1 MPQGTNPHALHDTA
15 KGLYEDKTGD
25 WVFETPEWDK
35 WINCRERAL
44 WIHGIPGAGK
54 TILASHVIEKTLSV
68 CETKGKQARCIYY
81 YCHHSHNQD
90 ETTPFLRW
98 LISQLLQGLDKF
110 PDVALQAPKGLML
123 PDFTQLLAILAEV
136 LPSFDRVYVG
146 IDALDE
152 SQPRVRLLALL
163 ERFIIEPRFAKI
175 QLFATS
181 REYEDIRRK
190 MSSISQPLS
199 MSNPFV
205 EADIRL
211 YVAAKIAENPRFRCW
226 PGGLRSEVEDALST
240 GAKGMFR
247 WAVCQLDIL
256 RRLHQQSKIREAI
269 RSLPETLDETY
280 ERIFSYISKEEQGV
294 VRYALHLACFHDVLW
309 KGEAPLPAQ
318 VLLDFYAVRENAEN
332 RPSLDDSLLDL
343 DTLKDICGCLISFS
357 SAWKGETA
365 NVAHYTVREYLESS
379 RASGLVTPSMKIGHE
394 DRCAIL
400 ASIFEYAIAWV
411 EDGGNHHGDD
421 DYQFLISP
429 DSSLGMY
436 CLASAVES
444 FVKCEALV
452 QPSLAFELLNPCGAH
467 YETLQGMLKRREKSD
482 PDWFEHGSCWSISWA
497 DGCKSSKA
505 SILISLLAMDCFAL
519 AKVWV
524 NGLDMKGLMQEELNG
539 EIMLPPYWPEFGQ
552 SGLEHEPVEVE
563 GNLVSLLCQLRIL
576 NKGTLGFLQQEAST
590 LIDYGNLLPGYMLDH
605 NYCMDSDSH
614 YNYCVLEQLLHHGAD
629 PNPKGFPVMPLQ
641 IAAYKRDLLGLT
653 SLLEQGAD
661 PNNTGNPQGNA
672 PFVLL
677 PAELSGVAL
686 VDILC
691 QLPPADRITRSEK
704 ESGDNVVPKIE
715 SLLGAH
721 GLSLP
726 EGWWELATGTTS

>member
-1 MPQGTNPHALHDTA
+1 MPQGTSSRALHNTA
-15 KGLYEDKTGD
+15 TGLYEDKTGD
-25 WVFETPEWDK
+25 WVFETPEWDN
-35 WINCRERAL
+35 WIDCRERAL

-54 TILASHVIEKTLSV
+54 TVLASHVIEKILSI
-68 CETKGKQARCIYY
+68 CETKGKQTRCIYY

-110 PDVALQAPKGLML
+110 PDVASEAYKSRVL
-123 PDFTQLLAILAEV
+123 PDFTQLLETLAEV
-136 LPSFDRVYVG
+136 LPSFDRVYIG

-211 YVAAKIAENPRFRCW
+211 YVAAKIAENLRFRCW

-294 VRYALHLACFHDVLW
+294 VRCALHLACFHDVLW
-309 KGEAPLPAQ
+309 KGNAPLPAQ
-318 VLLDFYAVRENAEN
+318 VLLDFYAIREKTEN
-332 RPSLDDSLLDL
+332 RPSLNDSLLDL
-343 DTLKDICGCLISFS
+343 DTLKDIGGCLISFS
-357 SAWKGETA
+357 SKRGGETA

-379 RASGLVTPSMKIGHE
+379 RASGLLTPSMKIGHE

-400 ASIFEYAIAWV
+400 ASFFEYAIPWL
-411 EDGGNHHGDD
+411 EDARNYDEDD
-421 DYQFLISP
+421 ANPLEIFSA
-429 DSSLGMY
+429 SSLGKY
-436 CLASAVES
+436 CLASSVQS
-444 FVKCEALV
+444 FVECEALV
-452 QPSLAFELLNPCGAH
+452 QPSLAFELFNPCGAH
-467 YETLQGMLKRREKSD
+467 YGSFQGALKGRRKSSLR
-482 PDWFEHGSCWSISWA
+482 WYLRNCFWLVSWA
-497 DGCKSSKA
+497 DDCKSSKA
-505 SILISLLAMDCFAL
+505 SILISLLDLECFAL

-524 NGLDMKGLMQEELNG
+524 NGLDMKGLMEEVLNG
-539 EIMLPPYWPEFGQ
+539 ELTLSRKWPEFGQ
-552 SGLEHEPVEVE
+552 SGLEREPVEVK
-563 GNLVSLLCQLRIL
+563 GNIVSLLCQLRSL
-576 NKGTLGFLQQEAST
+576 NKRTLGFLQQEAST
-590 LIDYGNLLPGYMLDH
+590 LIDYGNLVPSYMLDH
-605 NYCMDSDSH
+605 NYCVSSH
-614 YNYCVLEQLLHHGAD
+614 RGDCVLEQLLHHGAD

-641 IAAYKRDLLGLT
+641 IAAYKRDLPGLT
-653 SLLEQGAD
+653 SLLEHGAD
-661 PNNTGNPQGNA
+661 PNNTGDPQGNA
-672 PFVLL
+672 PFPLL
-677 PAELSGVAL
+677 PVELSGVAL

-691 QLPPADRITRSEK
+691 QLPPAHRISRSAK
-704 ESGDNVVPKIE
+704 EARDKAAPKIE
-715 SLLGAH
+715 TLLGAH

-726 EGWWELATGTTS
+726 KGWWELDMGTTS